1 MTFDEYFKITRFKNK
16 KSFNRPSL
24 LFVLLMVILLISIS
38 TFRPRFAG
46 VHQEMVLIL

>member
-16 KSFNRPSL
+16 KSFNRSSL
-24 LFVLLMVILLISIS
+24 LFVLLMVILLI